1 MDRTLFDYL
10 TGAGEVAATLGTGAI
25 APLAGGVYGIYKGVT
40 SPNYGTI
47 EGGREADRA
56 AMDLMSKMTYQ
67 PRGEVAQNLLGSLG
81 QAMDAA
87 KIPPVIPE
95 LMPVASLS
103 MNTPASAAQFERAGM
118 AVERAIEPAVM
129 RTLDKGGA
137 NAQMLQ
143 DMVRGA
149 QAPVIDH
156 PFLKPSVAFSNNPLA
171 GLKGADKSSMTRY
184 LKKLNNPGFAAREV
198 MRENGVSQMVKTA
211 DTTPT
216 FISPEDL
223 NKAGNPLAAVAG
235 DTSRAGVSYSNVNGV
250 PLAENV
256 DMMGGFQYPIINS
269 NQGKPSKWASLE
281 SAAGPK
287 QNHFNKIAEETGLAP
302 RGVFFGMNP
311 SDSADF
317 STHVSEM
324 VMRQLPILNPSA
336 QAYAEAN
343 ALVRQKFP
351 KFLGFDHPDVMGQI
365 MDKGAGGL
373 RKRIAFA
380 AKQKRIEELGF
391 PNYDDIR
398 EAVNHPILRN
408 AKVGDSGLAT
418 FLTSPESNLLP
429 DADHNT
435 YDRGIRGFDV
445 KSLPVSLPAQNMFK
459 SIWDTSKGM
468 VNKFGQ
474 PLNDAERMGVIK
486 MSHKYQMPDQ
496 KWLDQIMPVYQK
508 ELEKQSRAGGLLSQF
523 P

>member
-143 DMVRGA
+143 DMARGA

-156 PFLKPSVAFSNNPLA
+156 PFLKPSVAFSNNPFA
-171 GLKGADKSSMTRY
+171 GLKGAQKSSMTSY

-198 MRENGVSQMVKTA
+198 MRENGASQMVKTA

-223 NKAGNPLAAVAG
+223 YRAGNPLAAVAG
-235 DTSRAGVSYSNVNGV
+235 DTTRAGVSYSNVNGV
-250 PLAENV
+250 PLSANV
-256 DMMGGFQYPIINS
+256 DMQGGFQYPIINA
-269 NQGKPSKWASLE
+269 NRGDPAMWASLE
-281 SAAGPK
+281 SAADPK
-287 QNHFNKIAEETGLAP
+287 QSHFNKIAQETGLAP
-302 RGVFFGMNP
+302 RGVFFGMNSKNSP
-311 SDSADF
+311 DF

-324 VMRQLPILNPSA
+324 VMRMLPALKPSA
-336 QAYAEAN
+336 QAFAEAN
-343 ALVRQKFP
+343 AIVKEKFP

-365 MDKGAGGL
+365 MDKDAGKL

-391 PNYDDIR
+391 PNYDDIIS
-398 EAVNHPILRN
+398 AVNHPALQN
-408 AKVGDSGLAT
+408 SKVGDSGLAT
-418 FLTSPESNLLP
+418 FLSSPGSELLQ
-429 DADHNT
+429 DAGHNT
-435 YDRGIRGFDV
+435 YNRGIRGSDA
-445 KSLPVSLPAQNMFK
+445 KSLEVSLPAQNMFK
-459 SIWDTSKGM
+459 DVWDSSSQL
-468 VNKFGQ
+468 VNNHACV
-474 PLNDAERMGVIK
+474 PER
-486 MSHKYQMPDQ
+486 
-496 KWLDQIMPVYQK
+496 
-508 ELEKQSRAGGLLSQF
+508 A
-523 P
+523 